1 MSRSGGRSV
10 PASAAAR
17 PSSFALASRV
27 RVGCAHAC
35 KSATRRRG
43 LTQGCGS
50 VPGRTRAPQGRAPV
64 PNAPCPKPEA
74 CPAARPHV
82 GLGSAAPPAI
92 EGGCVASVGRGG
104 AMRGCSVWP
113 THGRSDGTMG
123 TTGDRSARGSVLLV
137 SFFRGINTDGEGKT
151 PMRSPQRPP
160 RMPSTPT
167 AQHDDPI
174 PPITV
179 GARVLYRCRSML
191 AGYHPS

>member
-1 MSRSGGRSV
+1 MVAMVGIDDRTRIASPHRQPDAHEWISACLCIRRCGIRVSGWLPQGPR
-10 PASAAAR
+10 PYR
-17 PSSFALASRV
+17 PSGPILPAKTCVHL
-27 RVGCAHAC
+27 C

-82 GLGSAAPPAI
+82 GLGLAAPPAI

-113 THGRSDGTMG
+113 TREGKARPQGR
-123 TTGDRSARGSVLLV
+123 ARG
-137 SFFRGINTDGEGKT
+137 E
-151 PMRSPQRPP
+151 PA
-160 RMPSTPT
+160 
-167 AQHDDPI
+167 AQVP
-174 PPITV
+174 
-179 GARVLYRCRSML
+179 GLCRN
-191 AGYHPS
+191 PWQ